1 MSCEGAFPKFLCF
14 KKVSKRKFCYE
25 YGNNIIKQMRI
36 SNLFI
41 LLLKGTLSHKQRLP
55 YRNNTNLIRLVSHSL
70 MSSSACS
77 LIVWYDLYYRVF
89 QGSNEVTITIRVSHT
104 LNSCFHFPL
113 SPKSTPQ
120 SYDISPIASFKKY
133 ILGESKTQTE
143 NHV

>member
-1 MSCEGAFPKFLCF
+1 
-14 KKVSKRKFCYE
+14 
-25 YGNNIIKQMRI
+25 MRI

-55 YRNNTNLIRLVSHSL
+55 YHNNTNLIPRSRLVSHSL
-70 MSSSACS
+70 MSSACS

-120 SYDISPIASFKKY
+120 SYDISPISSFKNRFWKSLRLRQRIMSEY
-133 ILGESKTQTE
+133 TSGTE
-143 NHV
+143 DSDNTGQFSEPRV